1 MKIYSITEIVQAT
14 NNLYKRANN
23 NDIKNEDPKNTINEN
38 EPLILSKPIDEPEIK
53 QKENIELPK
62 KIKSTKKKEIINV
75 NNLSTEEIKK
85 NKKKD
90 EIVDELFNILKKKNK
105 KKYN

>member
-53 QKENIELPK
+53 QKK
-62 KIKSTKKKEIINV
+62 KYRT
-75 NNLSTEEIKK
+75 TKK
-85 NKKKD
+85 NK
-90 EIVDELFNILKKKNK
+90 INK
-105 KKYN
+105 KKGNNKRKQSLN